1 MNDRSVVQAEYI
13 VIKALEDGV
22 TIIGLTRGRIPG
34 FIIQRSWI
42 RVK

>member
-22 TIIGLTRGRIPG
+22 TIIGLTRGEGYQVSSYREVG
-34 FIIQRSWI
+34 
-42 RVK
+42 

>member
-22 TIIGLTRGRIPG
+22 TIIGLTRGKDTTCFTG
-34 FIIQRSWI
+34 G
-42 RVK
+42 